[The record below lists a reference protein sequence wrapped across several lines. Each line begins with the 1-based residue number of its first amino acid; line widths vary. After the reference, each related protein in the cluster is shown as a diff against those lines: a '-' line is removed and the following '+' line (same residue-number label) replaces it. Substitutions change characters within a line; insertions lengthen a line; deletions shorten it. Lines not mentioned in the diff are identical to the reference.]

1 MKTNYTFNT
10 TSNFN
15 YTPNTQISTSKIKG
29 MNENRKDYDKK
40 VDFENSNLYFYR
52 NIGLNLKPENEFE
65 DRYKNKSNE
74 NNSLLKRIKELEVE
88 LQNANTKYEEIKD
101 NLEKEIENEKELKKA
116 NETESESKIKISIKN
131 EYEHQLNAKNLDDKY
146 NIIKT

>member
-1 MKTNYTFNT
+1 MK
-10 TSNFN
+10 
-15 YTPNTQISTSKIKG
+15 
-29 MNENRKDYDKK
+29 
-40 VDFENSNLYFYR
+40 L
-52 NIGLNLKPENEFE
+52 ENEFVN
-65 DRYKNKSNE
+65 RYKNKSNE

>member
-1 MKTNYTFNT
+1 MTTNYNFNS

-15 YTPNTQISTSKIKG
+15 YTTQNSNPQIQAINMDT
-29 MNENRKDYDKK
+29 KDYDKK
-40 VDFENSNLYFYR
+40 IDFENSNLYFYR

-88 LQNANTKYEEIKD
+88 LQKANTKYEEIKD
-101 NLEKEIENEKELKKA
+101 NLEKEIENEKELKKS